1 MPRATQDSATPHS
14 HFGYGALIP
23 CGAPFQALPLVLQ
36 VRPARSY
43 YPRGADKL
51 PAGFGLFPVRSPLL
65 GESLLFSLPGGTKM
79 FQFPPFASRGVKP
92 GMTALQAAGL
102 SHSETRGSKVTC
114 TSPRIIAAYRVLHRL
129 REPRHPPCALSYFA
143 THTTPALIL
152 TFRQRGRRERAG
164 RPYFQLYSLLIE
176 STFCY
181 YSLACPTCQRSIRP
195 KQGREVENIGLEPM
209 TSCMPCKRSSQLS

>member
-1 MPRATQDSATPHS
+1 MLFTFPSRYSCTIGLTGVFSLAGWSRRIHTGFLVPRATQDSATPHS

-79 FQFPPFASRGVKP
+79 FQFPPFASRGIKP

-143 THTTPALIL
+143 THTTPALVL
-152 TFRQRGRRERAG
+152 RTR
-164 RPYFQLYSLLIE
+164 L
-176 STFCY
+176 
-181 YSLACPTCQRSIRP
+181 
-195 KQGREVENIGLEPM
+195 
-209 TSCMPCKRSSQLS
+209 